1 MIFGATTLHPSGI
14 ELSWSYLVT
23 DDKEEE
29 TFGESLRDLRA
40 FILLVGFDPLSPEHL
55 QGNT

>member
-1 MIFGATTLHPSGI
+1 MIFGATLHPSGI

-40 FILLVGFDPLSPEHL
+40 FILLVGFDPLCPEHL
-55 QGNT
+55 